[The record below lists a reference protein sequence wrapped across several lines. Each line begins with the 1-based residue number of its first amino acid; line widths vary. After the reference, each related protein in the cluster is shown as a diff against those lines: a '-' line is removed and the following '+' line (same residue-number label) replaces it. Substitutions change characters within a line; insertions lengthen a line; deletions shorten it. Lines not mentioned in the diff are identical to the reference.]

1 MPFALGAPFHPQSE
15 ASTALGRITLEHSR
29 PDVSAERLFVENLR
43 LIDDTIRLVCRQLRC
58 SPEERED
65 FISQSRLK
73 LIEDDYAILRK
84 YAGRCSLRT
93 YLVTVVRHQ
102 LYDFRRQRW
111 GTWRPSAEARRL
123 GPAAVELDTLLHR
136 DRVPREEA
144 IERVQASARFAET
157 RDALRGLAERLPSHY
172 PRIVEG
178 EEALEDLAAPR
189 AGADRD
195 VLTQERL
202 AAARSARSA
211 LAASMEELSEED
223 RVVLRLRFQEG
234 IKVPRIAQILGQD
247 AKALYRRCDRLLET
261 LRGILERRGIAGP
274 SVLDCLGEDS
284 WADED
289 GPEGGH

>member
-1 MPFALGAPFHPQSE
+1 
-15 ASTALGRITLEHSR
+15 
-29 PDVSAERLFVENLR
+29 
-43 LIDDTIRLVCRQLRC
+43 
-58 SPEERED
+58 
-65 FISQSRLK
+65 
-73 LIEDDYAILRK
+73 
-84 YAGRCSLRT
+84 
-93 YLVTVVRHQ
+93 
-102 LYDFRRQRW
+102 
-111 GTWRPSAEARRL
+111 
-123 GPAAVELDTLLHR
+123 
-136 DRVPREEA
+136 
-144 IERVQASARFAET
+144 VQASARFAET
-157 RDALRGLAERLPSHY
+157 REELRGLAEKLPPHY

-189 AGADRD
+189 AGADRE

-289 GPEGGH
+289 GSEGGH